1 MNWKENIAKTIDIS
15 DFSDRQIYAWTNITP
30 SVLSKISQ
38 GKLDNLKIEYFIKLM
53 LLFKKDYEQFIFE
66 IFGENYFSDVEVI
79 NTPEKITPLGTIL
92 SKYYHFE
99 SLITKKELSKATGI
113 LSSRIN
119 YMLTIEDGT
128 IKVDEL
134 TKIELALSL
143 PIGTL
148 AQKRFSKIKLNT
160 PGEYE
165 LILKKLKDKS

>member
-1 MNWKENIAKTIDIS
+1 MNWKKNLAKLIDIS

-30 SVLSKISQ
+30 SVISKISKE
-38 GKLDNLKIEYFIKLM
+38 KLENLKVEHFIKLM
-53 LLFKKDYEQFIFE
+53 LLFKKDYKQFVFE
-66 IFGENYFSDVEVI
+66 IFGENYFADVSLI
-79 NTPEKITPLGTIL
+79 NKPEKITPLGTIL

-119 YMLTIEDGT
+119 YILAIEDAT
-128 IKVDEL
+128 VKVDEL

-160 PGEYE
+160 PKEYE
-165 LILKKLKDKS
+165 LILKKLKDK